1 MKMVN
6 IKTATDAQMEQILQ
20 EAIQAGRKAAKDA
33 QVVPMIVGE
42 AIGLS
47 NQIDP
52 SKPVEYVA
60 DGVCG
65 FAWVTVKPANSRFA
79 KFLVSKGLAR
89 KSFSEPGVYMWI
101 SDYNQSMQR
110 KEAYAHAFAGVL
122 VDYDINAYSQSRMD

>member
-1 MKMVN
+1 MIN

-20 EAIQAGRKAAKDA
+20 EAIQAGREAAKAA
-33 QVVPMIVGE
+33 QVVPMVVGE

-47 NQIDP
+47 NQINYN
-52 SKPVEYVA
+52 KPVEYVA

-79 KFLVSKGLAR
+79 KFMVKRGIAK
-89 KSFSEPGVYMWI
+89 KSGYEPGVYVWI

-110 KEAYAHAFAGVL
+110 KSAHARAMAKVL
-122 VDYDINAYSQSRMD
+122 TDYGINAYSQSRMD